1 MALEAF
7 LIHRYAAFSVPSVT
21 IALAWYGFNDVVDY
35 FVPILEGPHHTVL
48 RAEVVA
54 GGIDHSLAAHDLA
67 AAWAVVLTFLATFL
81 ALATRV
87 EKVKRAAG
95 ES

>member
-1 MALEAF
+1 
-7 LIHRYAAFSVPSVT
+7 
-21 IALAWYGFNDVVDY
+21 
-35 FVPILEGPHHTVL
+35 
-48 RAEVVA
+48 
-54 GGIDHSLAAHDLA
+54 
-67 AAWAVVLTFLATFL
+67 VLTFLATFL

>member
-1 MALEAF
+1 
-7 LIHRYAAFSVPSVT
+7 
-21 IALAWYGFNDVVDY
+21 
-35 FVPILEGPHHTVL
+35 
-48 RAEVVA
+48 
-54 GGIDHSLAAHDLA
+54 LAAHDLA